1 MVNPKADPQIRALRA
16 ADAEAVAVM
25 QSLPGFYRN
34 TLRLP
39 YAGVEEI
46 RRWIEAPLDGKAL
59 VAVVDG
65 QVVGMIDVRRFP
77 NRRAHVGGVG
87 MGVHD
92 DWVGRGIGTRLMTEI
107 IGFADRW
114 LGLRR
119 LELTVYTDNTAAIAL
134 YRRFGFEVE
143 GTHRA
148 YALRDGVLVD
158 ALAMAR
164 VIMAPRVVEG

>member
-1 MVNPKADPQIRALRA
+1 MVNPQADPQIRALRP
-16 ADAEAVAVM
+16 ADAEAVAAM

-39 YAGVEEI
+39 YAGAEEI

-59 VAVVDG
+59 VAVIDG
-65 QVVGMIDVRRFP
+65 QVVGMIDVRSFA
-77 NRRAHVGGVG
+77 NRRAHVGAVG

-92 DWVGRGIGTRLMTEI
+92 DWVGRGIGTRLMAEI
-107 IGFADRW
+107 IRYADRW

-119 LELTVYTDNTAAIAL
+119 LELTVYTDNTPAIAL
-134 YRRFGFEVE
+134 YRRFGFEPE

-148 YALRDGVLVD
+148 YALRDGILVD
-158 ALAMAR
+158 VLAMAR
-164 VIMAPRVVEG
+164 IVAAPGVGGE